1 MRGDLRTTASDME
14 GMMIDSL
21 SSSGL
26 GSAPFGQRPSFL
38 ASHRALA
45 VCSREL
51 GRLTTDVV
59 RGAAMLGSDVEQKSV
74 ERLSPGRCIVQLGP
88 VALTLTWLRSTIDS
102 VADGDLLVI
111 VWRGAVAP
119 RAEHL
124 PERMTTRRQ
133 PIAATALWEGV
144 FVAAGSDE
152 ASWTWQ
158 AKDAG
163 AAGYSSADLAAQCVE
178 RLRTAYEACRI
189 EGAAPPVH

>member
-1 MRGDLRTTASDME
+1 
-14 GMMIDSL
+14 MIDSL
-21 SSSGL
+21 SAPQL
-26 GSAPFGQRPSFL
+26 GGAQSFGDRPSFL

-59 RGAAMLGSDVEQKSV
+59 RGAAMLGAAGVEDKSV

-133 PIAATALWEGV
+133 PTAATALWEGV
-144 FVAAGSDE
+144 FVAAGTDE

-158 AKDAG
+158 SKDAG
-163 AAGYSSADLAAQCVE
+163 TGGCSSADLAAQCVE
-178 RLRTAYEACRI
+178 RLRAAYEGCRI
-189 EGAAPPVH
+189 DGAAPPTH